1 MRLLSNNPQPGPAP
15 ASEPGVG
22 ERSRF
27 ARPPRARKRARARAR
42 EGLWTAAAT
51 LLLLIA
57 VACATAVPKIPT
69 TWRDIPHAPRIR
81 AVQLD
86 ADGKVTTALPPLRT
100 TDVHVDH
107 NRIMRGDRE
116 LTPAFKAIDSF
127 DVSES
132 RGEVV
137 FSAKKD
143 TNFDIGLVSTDGSPI
158 SWVPGDPA
166 DEVAVQWAPR
176 GNKISYVVRSKGGD
190 FVRTVHIP
198 TSAQVMA
205 DFPGAKVET
214 LAYDAKGE
222 KFAVVYSTPDA
233 SDRIEVM
240 KYDGAERKF
249 ATQPAVTLD
258 VEVASIAPEAIVL
271 RPREMTYNEKVPL
284 VIWLDDEPFAWNDA
298 RAELMRMAR
307 VAIVITRRLT
317 GPVWDAA
324 KATPWISASRAF
336 VVGANAPNATAIVGD
351 ASVKSGDIRDQGAM
365 VAVAPALVPSFAA
378 HFIADRLKRTNGSSR

>member
-1 MRLLSNNPQPGPAP
+1 MRLLSSFVLVLTGCVSAT
-15 ASEPGVG
+15 
-22 ERSRF
+22 RS
-27 ARPPRARKRARARAR
+27 
-42 EGLWTAAAT
+42 
-51 LLLLIA
+51 
-57 VACATAVPKIPT
+57 IPT
-69 TWRDIPHAPRIR
+69 NWRDVPHAPRIR

-100 TDVHVDH
+100 SDVRVDNIH
-107 NRIMRGDRE
+107 IVRGNHE

-132 RGEVV
+132 RGEVA

-158 SWVPGDPA
+158 SWVPADPA

-198 TSAQVMA
+198 TSATVLA
-205 DFPGAKVET
+205 DFPGAKVE
-214 LAYDAKGE
+214 AFGYEPKGE
-222 KFAVVYSTPDA
+222 KFAVAYSTPDA

-240 KYDGAERKF
+240 KYDGAERTF
-249 ATQPAVTLD
+249 ATRPAVTLD
-258 VEVASIAPEAIVL
+258 VEVESIAPEAIVL
-271 RPREMTYNEKVPL
+271 RPRDMTYNEKLPL
-284 VIWLDDEPFAWNDA
+284 VVWLDDEPFAWNDA
-298 RAELMRMAR
+298 RAELMRTAR
-307 VAIVITRRLT
+307 VAIVVARRLT
-317 GPVWDAA
+317 GQVWDAA
-324 KATPWISASRAF
+324 KATPWIDMSRAF

-351 ASVKSGDIRDQGAM
+351 ALVKAGAIRTEGAT

-378 HFIADRLKRTNGSSR
+378 HFIADRLKRTNGSSQ

>member
-69 TWRDIPHAPRIR
+69 TWRDIPHAPRMR
-81 AVQLD
+81 AVHLV
-86 ADGKVTTALPPLRT
+86 ADGKSTTALPPLRT
-100 TDVHVDH
+100 TDVHVVH

-324 KATPWISASRAF
+324 KATPWMGASRAF

-365 VAVAPALVPSFAA
+365 VAVAPALVPSFPA
-378 HFIADRLKRTNGSSR
+378 HFIAARLTRTNGSSR